1 MLQNHRRGLQV
12 GEPPCGKGSGCRF
25 GCASAPVA
33 FRRQRQAKQRQ
44 SRMPGPPLLLKC
56 PGARQADKA
65 RCRESKLVAI
75 AQEDMGGQ
83 WGAKAIVA
91 SPGRG
96 QQPKDFPQAETLRAG
111 QLVNQASGAMPLQMK
126 GAHPSQFSGLC
137 RSRKPGPRLSLK
149 KHIRQM
155 GSAWRDEIAFCYG
168 LGYQQIGTAE
178 GFFNHGNYP

>member
-1 MLQNHRRGLQV
+1 MQNHRRGLQV

-25 GCASAPVA
+25 GCASAPIA

-96 QQPKDFPQAETLRAG
+96 QQPKDFPQAETLQAG
-111 QLVNQASGAMPLQMK
+111 QLVNQASWGHAGPDEGGTSEPVFRPLPEPETRPTAFPK
-126 GAHPSQFSGLC
+126 ETHSADGIGLA
-137 RSRKPGPRLSLK
+137 R
-149 KHIRQM
+149 
-155 GSAWRDEIAFCYG
+155 
-168 LGYQQIGTAE
+168 
-178 GFFNHGNYP
+178 